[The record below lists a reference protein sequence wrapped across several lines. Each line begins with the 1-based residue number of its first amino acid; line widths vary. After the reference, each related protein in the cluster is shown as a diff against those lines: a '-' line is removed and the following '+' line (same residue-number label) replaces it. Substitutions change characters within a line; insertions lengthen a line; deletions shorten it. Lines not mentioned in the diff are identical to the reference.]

1 MTMRRKL
8 VAGNWKMFGDHKR
21 LAELDPVAAAARAC
35 PSVDVLVCP
44 PAPFIERAARAHPNL
59 AIGGQDCHET
69 AEGPHT
75 GCVSAAMLRDCGASH
90 VIVGHSE
97 RRAAQG
103 ETDAIVRAKSKAAIA
118 AGLVALVCIGET
130 EAEHMA
136 GEADSIVAGQVFGSV
151 TKYAQPETVIVAY
164 EPIWAIGTGRT
175 PTMIEI
181 AQMHAM
187 IREALCRKLGDAIGT
202 GIRILYG
209 GSVQPQNAGS
219 LLAIDNV
226 DGVLVG
232 RASLTADD
240 FVPIIKAAAATG
252 AAPSANMRAA

>member
-1 MTMRRKL
+1 
-8 VAGNWKMFGDHKR
+8 
-21 LAELDPVAAAARAC
+21 
-35 PSVDVLVCP
+35 
-44 PAPFIERAARAHPNL
+44 
-59 AIGGQDCHET
+59 
-69 AEGPHT
+69 
-75 GCVSAAMLRDCGASH
+75 MLRDCGASH

-175 PTMIEI
+175 PTMVEI

-240 FVPIIKAAAATG
+240 FVPIIKAAAATV